1 MPSLPSDLFSLNL
14 NIDFLTSLSNT
25 VHSLSLRI
33 IKPFNLFYVTNCTH
47 YLLLLLIL
55 TCLPLYPLKNESH
68 RERKYA
74 ASVIIVFQHLEQ
86 WPAPNNQA
94 LNKYALYDRVFFFQ
108 IHWKFLENRHHMY
121 LSLCPEHAP
130 QILVYMSLSK

>member
-1 MPSLPSDLFSLNL
+1 MSSLPSDLFSLSL

-33 IKPFNLFYVTNCTH
+33 LKPFNLFYVTNCTH

-74 ASVIIVFQHLEQ
+74 ASVIIVFQPLEQ
-86 WPAPNNQA
+86 GQHLIIRHSINM
-94 LNKYALYDRVFFFQ
+94 YCMTGFFSNTL
-108 IHWKFLENRHHMY
+108 KFLENRHHMY